1 MKPLL
6 REIRRTPLIWLLV
19 FVPAVLAAEQLAEG
33 SQTLLFVLSVLA
45 MALCLLPPKVA

>member
-1 MKPLL
+1 MQPLL
-6 REIRRTPLIWLLV
+6 RHIRHTPLFWLLV
-19 FVPAVLAAEQLAEG
+19 FVPVVLAAERFAEG